1 MIRDKLVD
9 LPMTY
14 KLQRLQAVTLALA
27 LALTLAIVSVTQ
39 VWQEKNEMLNEIRS
53 LGKMVGFSAGA
64 ALLFGDAKT
73 GSDILA
79 TLRGKPEIL
88 SAQLY
93 GRDGEIFAHYPT
105 QALQHSFPPNL
116 LKAQEQQIGQR
127 MRLLNLITL
136 NPLPDDNG
144 EVVGYL
150 RIMIDL
156 RPLWRSVGINL
167 GQILLSM
174 LVAFMFAAWF
184 GRRLAA
190 SIAAP
195 LTRLS
200 QLARQV
206 SVDNNYMVRAQGES
220 RDEIGQLVKSFNQMI
235 ERIQQRD
242 AELENQ
248 RGCLEREVDLR
259 TADLRQ
265 AVIDAQAASIA
276 KSQFLATMSH
286 EIRTPMNGVL
296 GMTELLLGSELKP
309 TQRQY
314 AETVF
319 SSADSLLTIINDIL
333 DFSKIEAGKLELE
346 ETDFSLSN
354 LVDQLGALF
363 FERASS
369 KNIRLL
375 CEIDPATPK
384 EVRGDPYRLRQIL
397 TNLLSNAVK
406 FTEAGEVKLQVR
418 NRESTLCT
426 SGSGLCLEFKISDTG
441 IGMNPEALSRL
452 FQAFSQA
459 DGSTT
464 RKYGGTGL
472 GLVISKELCEL
483 MGGTIRVESQPQ
495 VGSVFSVYLP
505 LREALAPLP
514 VKTAAQGNL
523 TGKHVLVVEDNATNA
538 RILENHLAE
547 FGMHFR
553 VAKNGGHA
561 LEILDQRAQSGQSF
575 DVALLDMRM
584 DGISGTEL
592 ARRIRADARFAGLR
606 IVIISSSADETE
618 MAEIRCCGCDV
629 HLPKPVYRRT
639 LQDTLLRLLP
649 ADVAVDAKPATPAAS
664 VRILLAEDN
673 PVNQKI
679 CSAMLR
685 QLGYTLICA
694 SNGQEVLNLFQTEPA
709 DLILMDCMMPV
720 MDGYTAT
727 QQIRELER
735 TKATKRTPI
744 IALTANAMEGDREKC
759 LRVGMDDY
767 LSKPFLQRT
776 LHDKIRALIGDT
788 RPNLVSAVSAAVADI
803 IDRGQQAEFDSAEL
817 RSLRQIG
824 GDQLV
829 AEVLRLFRENAAQ
842 QISAIAFAI
851 EHQQSAE
858 VRQAAHSLKSTAAN
872 IGANHLAELARNVE
886 HAARDNTL
894 EFDSRIAESLQTAY
908 KTIVQQ
914 LPATAS

>member
-9 LPMTY
+9 MPMTY

-39 VWQEKNEMLNEIRS
+39 VWQEKNELLNDIRS
-53 LGKMVGFSAGA
+53 LGKMIGFSAGA

-79 TLRGKPEIL
+79 TLRGKPEIQ

-93 GRDGEIFAHYPT
+93 GRDGGIFAHYPA
-105 QALQHSFPPNL
+105 QAARDSFPPTL
-116 LKAQEQQIGQR
+116 IKAQEELLGQK

-144 EVVGYL
+144 EVIGYL
-150 RIMIDL
+150 RVLIDL
-156 RPLWRSVGINL
+156 RPLWRAVAINL
-167 GQILLSM
+167 GQILLAM
-174 LVAFMFAAWF
+174 LAAFMFAVWF

-206 SVDNNYMVRAQGES
+206 SVDNNYMVRAKGES
-220 RDEIGQLVKSFNQMI
+220 SDEIGQLVRSFNQMI

-265 AVIDAQAASIA
+265 AVLDAQAASIA

-296 GMTELLLGSELKP
+296 GMTELLLGSELNP

-354 LVDQLGALF
+354 LTDQLGTLF

-369 KNIRLL
+369 KNIRLI

-418 NRESTLCT
+418 NCEPEQCATAA
-426 SGSGLCLEFKISDTG
+426 GLCLEFKISDTG
-441 IGMNPEALSRL
+441 IGMNRDALARL

-483 MGGTIRVESQPQ
+483 MGGKIQVESQPQ

-505 LREALAPLP
+505 LRPALAPLP
-514 VKTAAQGNL
+514 AKAAAQANL
-523 TGKHVLVVEDNATNA
+523 AGKYVLVVEDNATNA
-538 RILENHLAE
+538 KILENHLAE

-553 VAKNGGHA
+553 VAKNGSHA
-561 LEILDQRAQSGQSF
+561 LEILDQSARSGQFF
-575 DVALLDMRM
+575 DIALLDMRM
-584 DGISGTEL
+584 LGINGTEL
-592 ARRIRADARFAGLR
+592 ARRIRSDNRFTRLR
-606 IVIISSSADETE
+606 LVIISSSADQAE
-618 MAEIRCCGCDV
+618 MAEIRSCGCDV
-629 HLPKPVYRRT
+629 HLQKPVYRRT

-649 ADVAVDAKPATPAAS
+649 PGAEATAETKPVTPPPGL
-664 VRILLAEDN
+664 RILLAEDN

-685 QLGYTLICA
+685 QLGYTLTCA
-694 SNGQEVLNLFQTEPA
+694 GNGQEVLDLFQTEPA

-727 QQIRELER
+727 QRIRALEQ
-735 TKATKRTPI
+735 AGGGKRTPI

-759 LRVGMDDY
+759 LRAGMDDY
-767 LSKPFLQRT
+767 LSKPFLQKT
-776 LHDKIRALIGDT
+776 LHDKIRALIGDSQ
-788 RPNLVSAVSAAVADI
+788 PGPAPAPALA
-803 IDRGQQAEFDSAEL
+803 QAGTGLTAFDSAEL

-824 GDQLV
+824 GDELV
-829 AEVLRLFRENAAQ
+829 SEVLRLFRENAAQ
-842 QISAIAFAI
+842 QIRAI
-851 EHQQSAE
+851 EIAIENRQSAE

-872 IGANHLAELARNVE
+872 IGAAPLAELARNLE

-894 EFDSRIAESLQTAY
+894 AFDSRIAASLQTAY
-908 KTIVQQ
+908 KAILQQ
-914 LPATAS
+914 LPAATS

>member
-14 KLQRLQAVTLALA
+14 KLQRLQAITLALA

-39 VWQEKNEMLNEIRS
+39 VWQEKKEQLNEIRS
-53 LGKMVGFSAGA
+53 LGKMIGFSAGA

-93 GRDGEIFAHYPT
+93 GRDGEIFANYPA
-105 QALQHSFPPNL
+105 QAAPGSFPPTL
-116 LKAQEQQIGQR
+116 LKAQEQLLGQR
-127 MRLLNLITL
+127 QRLLNLITL
-136 NPLPDDNG
+136 NPLPDDSG
-144 EVVGYL
+144 EVIGYL
-150 RIMIDL
+150 RVLIDL
-156 RPLWRSVGINL
+156 RPLWRAVAINL
-167 GQILLSM
+167 GQILMAM
-174 LVAFMFAAWF
+174 LASFMFAVRF

-206 SVDNNYMVRAQGES
+206 SVDNNYMVRAKGES
-220 RDEIGQLVKSFNQMI
+220 SDEIGQLVKSFNQMI

-265 AVIDAQAASIA
+265 AVLDAQAASIA

-296 GMTELLLGSELKP
+296 GMTELLLGSELNP

-354 LVDQLGALF
+354 LIDQLGTLF

-375 CEIDPATPK
+375 CEIDPETPK

-418 NRESTLCT
+418 NCEPKLCSSAT
-426 SGSGLCLEFKISDTG
+426 GLCLEFKISDTG
-441 IGMNPEALSRL
+441 IGMNREALSRL

-483 MGGTIRVESQPQ
+483 MGGNIRVESQPQ

-514 VKTAAQGNL
+514 AKAASQANL
-523 TGKHVLVVEDNATNA
+523 AGKYVLVVEDNATNA
-538 RILENHLAE
+538 KILENHLAE

-553 VAKNGGHA
+553 VAKNGSHA
-561 LEILDQRAQSGQSF
+561 LEILEQSARSGQFF
-575 DVALLDMRM
+575 DIALLDMRM
-584 DGISGTEL
+584 LGMNGTEL
-592 ARRIRADARFAGLR
+592 ARRIRDDVRFARLR
-606 IVIISSSADETE
+606 LVIISSCADEAE
-618 MAEIRCCGCDV
+618 MADIRNCGCDV
-629 HLPKPVYRRT
+629 HLQKPVYRRT

-649 ADVAVDAKPATPAAS
+649 PATEAAAEAKPVPAPS
-664 VRILLAEDN
+664 GLRILLAEDN

-685 QLGYTLICA
+685 QLGYNLICA
-694 SNGQEVLNLFQTEPA
+694 GNGQEVLDLFQTEPA

-727 QQIRELER
+727 QRIRELEQ
-735 TKATKRTPI
+735 ASGAKRTPI

-767 LSKPFLQRT
+767 LSKPFLQKT
-776 LHDKIRALIGDT
+776 LHDKIRALIGDSQPA
-788 RPNLVSAVSAAVADI
+788 RPD
-803 IDRGQQAEFDSAEL
+803 AEIRRTAFDSAEL

-824 GDQLV
+824 GDELV

-842 QISAIAFAI
+842 QIRAIATAI
-851 EHQQSAE
+851 ENRQSTE

-872 IGANHLAELARNVE
+872 IGAAQLAELARNLE

-894 EFDSRIAESLQTAY
+894 AFDSLVAESLQTAY
-908 KTIVQQ
+908 KAILQQ
-914 LPATAS
+914 LPVTTS

>member
-53 LGKMVGFSAGA
+53 LGKMIGFSAGA

-93 GRDGEIFAHYPT
+93 GRDGEIFAHYPAM
-105 QALQHSFPPNL
+105 ALPNSFPPNL
-116 LKAQEQQIGQR
+116 LKAQEQQLGQR
-127 MRLLNLITL
+127 MRLVNLIIL

-150 RIMIDL
+150 RVMIDL

-167 GQILLSM
+167 GQSLLAM

-200 QLARQV
+200 HLARQV

-265 AVIDAQAASIA
+265 AVLDAQAASIA

-354 LVDQLGALF
+354 LIDQLGALF

-406 FTEAGEVKLQVR
+406 FTEAGEVKLQVS

-426 SGSGLCLEFKISDTG
+426 SGGGLCLEFKISDTG
-441 IGMNPEALSRL
+441 IGMNPDALSRL

-495 VGSVFSVYLP
+495 IGSVFSVYLP

-561 LEILDQRAQSGQSF
+561 LEILDQRVQAGQRF
-575 DVALLDMRM
+575 DIALLDMRM
-584 DGISGTEL
+584 QGISGTEL
-592 ARRIRADARFAGLR
+592 ARRIRGDARFAGLR

-618 MAEIRCCGCDV
+618 MAEIRRCGCDV
-629 HLPKPVYRRT
+629 HLQKPVYRRT

-649 ADVAVDAKPATPAAS
+649 ADASTEAQPAPPPSS

-694 SNGQEVLNLFQTEPA
+694 SNGQEVLDLFQTKPA

-735 TKATKRTPI
+735 TKGTKRTPI

-759 LRVGMDDY
+759 LRAGMDDY
-767 LSKPFLQRT
+767 LSKPFLQKT
-776 LHDKIRALIGDT
+776 LHDTIRALIGDV
-788 RPNLVSAVSAAVADI
+788 RPDAGLPVSAPVADI
-803 IDRGQQAEFDSAEL
+803 GRGQQDKFESAEL

-842 QISAIAFAI
+842 QIRAIAFAI
-851 EHQQSAE
+851 EQRQTEE
-858 VRQAAHSLKSTAAN
+858 VRHAAHSLKSTAAN

-894 EFDSRIAESLQTAY
+894 EFDSRIAESLQNAY